1 MTNSELIAKAREH
14 AAVIELGVPY
24 DARVSDF
31 VDVSVRDAVI
41 VYFRSDTREDHIK
54 IYLDRD
60 SGDFIIAEYSPPA
73 ARDS

>member
-1 MTNSELIAKAREH
+1 MTHSELIAKAREH
-14 AAVIELGVPY
+14 AAVFERGGPC

-31 VDVSVRDAVI
+31 VDASVRDAVI
-41 VYFRSDTREDHIK
+41 VYFRSDARKDHIT

-60 SGDFIIAEYSPPA
+60 SGDLITAEYSPPT